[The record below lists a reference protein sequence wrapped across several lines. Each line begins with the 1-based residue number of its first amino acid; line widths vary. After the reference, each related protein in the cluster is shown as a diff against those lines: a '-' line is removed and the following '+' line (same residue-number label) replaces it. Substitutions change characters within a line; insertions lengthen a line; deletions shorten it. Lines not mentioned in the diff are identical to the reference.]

1 MNSLTNE
8 IIRHQGEIIDIIR
21 RIDEN
26 LIPLKDNKDNILF
39 NLKGIHGQ
47 MGDIIRLN
55 DKNLVDYESNKC

>member
-8 IIRHQGEIIDIIR
+8 IIRHQEEIIDIIR
-21 RIDEN
+21 RIDED
-26 LIPLKDNKDNILF
+26 LIPLKENKDNILF

-47 MGDIIRLN
+47 MGNIIRLN